1 MPRKKAEREERKCKM
16 CDNTFECL
24 PKNTKVY
31 CSKKCANADPI
42 IKEKMLASQKK
53 VWKEKYNGVHPM
65 TSEQTQIRHKET
77 MMKRYGVE
85 HALQSSAGT
94 AKVKSTKLG
103 RYGNEN
109 YNNIKLGKQTKLLR
123 YGKETYNGF
132 EKRAITKYKTIVES
146 WKHLIPLFTED
157 EFTGVSNGQTYKFEC
172 TECRFQFE
180 RNLDNGYIPRCK
192 SCAMK
197 NNVNVQS
204 KGEKELIEYI
214 KSISTTTIIERD
226 RTILNG
232 KELDIYL
239 PDLNLAIEFNGIY
252 WHSESNLQNKMYH
265 VKKTAQCAVRGI
277 QLLHIYDYQWYQ
289 KQNVIKSLIAS
300 KVGRTTKIYAR
311 KCSIKIVKTSD
322 KGEFLNATHIQGT
335 CNSSV
340 NLGLYYNNELI
351 AIATFGK
358 SRYDKKFEW
367 ELLRY
372 SSKLNTTVVGGFS
385 KLLKHFIKGYSPDNI
400 MTYCDR
406 NTSIGNLYLQTGFQL
421 IGVTNPNYFYFKNAN
436 VYSREQ
442 FQKHTLKDKL
452 ATFDESLTEY
462 QNMQVNGYDRVWD
475 CGNYKFLLNISKEKE
490 LIS

>member
-1 MPRKKAEREERKCKM
+1 MPRKKSEREERKCKM

-24 PKNTKVY
+24 PKHTKIY

-42 IKEKMLASQKK
+42 IKEKMIASQRK
-53 VWKEKYNGVHPM
+53 VWDEKYNGLHPM
-65 TSEQTQIRHKET
+65 LSEKTQSRHKET
-77 MMKRYGVE
+77 MMNRYGVE
-85 HALQSSAGT
+85 HALQSSINS
-94 AKVKSTKLG
+94 AKVKSTKLS
-103 RYGNEN
+103 RYGDEN
-109 YNNIKLGKQTKLLR
+109 YNNIELNKQTKLSR

-132 EKRAITKYKTIVES
+132 EKRSITKFNTIVDT
-146 WKHLIPLFTED
+146 WKHLIPLFTEA
-157 EFTGVSNGQTYKFEC
+157 EFTGVSNQQTYKFQC
-172 TECRFQFE
+172 TECGFQFE
-180 RNLDNGYIPRCK
+180 RNLDNGYIPKCK
-192 SCAMK
+192 ACTMR

-204 KGEKELIEYI
+204 KGEKELIEYL
-214 KSISTTTIIERD
+214 KSISDTRIIERD

-239 PDLNLAIEFNGIY
+239 PELNLAIEFNGMY
-252 WHSESNLQNKMYH
+252 WHSESNLQNKQYH
-265 VKKTAQCAVRGI
+265 VKKSTQCAVRGI
-277 QLLHIYDYQWYQ
+277 QLIHIYDYQWYQ
-289 KQNVIKSLIAS
+289 KQNIIKSLLAS
-300 KVGRTTKIYAR
+300 KIGHSTKVYAR
-311 KCSIKIVKTSD
+311 KCSVKKVKASD
-322 KGEFLNATHIQGT
+322 KGEFLNATHIQGS

-340 NLGLYYNNELI
+340 NIGLYYDDELI

-385 KLLKHFIKGYSPDNI
+385 KLLKYFIKEYSPKNI

-406 NTSIGNLYLQTGFQL
+406 STSIGNLYIKTGFQL
-421 IGVTNPNYFYFKNAN
+421 IGVTAPNYFYFKNSN

-452 ATFDESLTEY
+452 LVFNPSLTEY
-462 QNMQVNGYDRVWD
+462 ENMQVNGYDRVWD
-475 CGNYKFLLNISKEKE
+475 CGNYKFLLNTSKEKE